1 MIRVRLVHT
10 TENQRRPGEFRQKWT
25 IIDHDGTEHT
35 VMTDAEWGDFDQRD
49 DKGLRNRR
57 KAYYP
62 GTEEAHTNPT
72 RQRGL

>member
-35 VMTDAEWGDFDQRD
+35 VMTDVEWGDFDQRV

-57 KAYYP
+57 KA
-62 GTEEAHTNPT
+62 
-72 RQRGL
+72 

>member
-49 DKGLRNRR
+49 DKGLL
-57 KAYYP
+57 P
-62 GTEEAHTNPT
+62 
-72 RQRGL
+72 RQESFASLGSGFALFSDEIS